1 LDCTTSFG
9 RGGGEGG
16 GGSSRPAS
24 SSRHEAAVACLASS
38 IPTASQLFLGPLCLA
53 TATRGEETGC
63 KLARP
68 SFITTSNNEVFAC
81 ARRFPLVAGPYG
93 AFLGAGGAERCRD
106 GIQAHI
112 ESVLLHRA
120 NKHRV
125 EVWGTRR
132 IYLAGDR
139 KSGTHFQCPKSS
151 QTLQVLQYV
160 SGCTV
165 RMRYCTLKVCSL
177 YTPRKFQKMGFQL
190 LSTPLHS
197 IPLHSAP
204 LSPLHS
210 LHSTHSTP
218 LAPLR
223 SNQMSPFDWDI
234 QDERRFCC
242 PPGGTPTP
250 WTRSE
255 PEPAQSPPHMTRLRS
270 GVTALSFLRSEVSAA
285 SRSSPPLLL
294 P

>member
-1 LDCTTSFG
+1 VCFCFGLYDKLWERGRRGG
-9 RGGGEGG
+9 RGFGSASLVE
-16 GGSSRPAS
+16 SSRS
-24 SSRHEAAVACLASS
+24 GGCLPCLVNSNSFSA
-38 IPTASQLFLGPLCLA
+38 IPWPSCLA

-93 AFLGAGGAERCRD
+93 AFLGAWGAERCRD

-177 YTPRKFQKMGFQL
+177 YTSRKFQKMGFQL

-197 IPLHSAP
+197 TPLRSAPLNPLHSLYSTHSAP
-204 LSPLHS
+204 LQ
-210 LHSTHSTP
+210 
-218 LAPLR
+218 
-223 SNQMSPFDWDI
+223 SNVPI
-234 QDERRFCC
+234 
-242 PPGGTPTP
+242 
-250 WTRSE
+250 
-255 PEPAQSPPHMTRLRS
+255 
-270 GVTALSFLRSEVSAA
+270 
-285 SRSSPPLLL
+285 
-294 P
+294 